1 MEKLYDIWA
10 RRNPQW
16 ELRFKDPIIERF
28 TNYKTGS
35 GESAERRG
43 KIFGGG
49 YEIFILAFFLGLYAN
64 LKRPLPSDPTLKH
77 DFGQPIE
84 YWGNVGTK
92 GRSTG
97 RVDYGALRDYMFA
110 ALIAKTEIDFI
121 ALDKKEI
128 SPRKAVDELIKT
140 MEEYANYGF
149 QLILDK
155 TQTEPDFFLQ
165 DGAFFEL
172 FQAIRQ
178 PESVSIAEQGG
189 SEDLEPSPL

>member
-43 KIFGGG
+43 KILEEATKYLFW
-49 YEIFILAFFLGLYAN
+49 LFLGLYAN
-64 LKRPLPSDPTLKH
+64 RKRPLPSDPTLKH

-121 ALDKKEI
+121 ALDKK
-128 SPRKAVDELIKT
+128 K
-140 MEEYANYGF
+140 F
-149 QLILDK
+149 H
-155 TQTEPDFFLQ
+155 
-165 DGAFFEL
+165 
-172 FQAIRQ
+172 
-178 PESVSIAEQGG
+178 PERLSMS
-189 SEDLEPSPL
+189 S

>member
-1 MEKLYDIWA
+1 
-10 RRNPQW
+10 
-16 ELRFKDPIIERF
+16 
-28 TNYKTGS
+28 
-35 GESAERRG
+35 
-43 KIFGGG
+43 
-49 YEIFILAFFLGLYAN
+49 
-64 LKRPLPSDPTLKH
+64 
-77 DFGQPIE
+77 
-84 YWGNVGTK
+84 
-92 GRSTG
+92 
-97 RVDYGALRDYMFA
+97 
-110 ALIAKTEIDFI
+110 
-121 ALDKKEI
+121 
-128 SPRKAVDELIKT
+128 